1 MEDRLNPIAPED
13 ADEATVGGYFAIH
26 GRSPAFEGTDGLPY
40 TVAIESEAAEG
51 DESAWVAY
59 FVFLRWAENST
70 AIMGHLESGD
80 LAGGPS
86 EAAARESLGRMSL
99 LEAKAV
105 LDRLIE
111 ERRSWPE

>member
-1 MEDRLNPIAPED
+1 MEDRLNPIAPEG
-13 ADEATVGGYFAIH
+13 ADEATVAGYFAIH

-51 DESAWVAY
+51 DDCAWVAY

-70 AIMGHLESGD
+70 AIMGHLESED
-80 LAGGPS
+80 LARGPS
-86 EAAARESLGRMSL
+86 EATARESLGRMTL

-105 LDRLIE
+105 LDRLIDK
-111 ERRSWPE
+111 RQSWPE